1 MIKSSFEASP
11 NTDALWIHFQKHKF
25 WGHFP
30 DITTPLDTCTHNIA
44 SCYYIHVLS
53 VQLHAIYTHIY
64 LELYIYLHILHIIF
78 IINF

>member
-44 SCYYIHVLS
+44 SSYYIHVLS
-53 VQLHAIYTHIY
+53 VCASTCNIYTYLFRVVHIFTY
-64 LELYIYLHILHIIF
+64 ITHYIY
-78 IINF
+78 N